1 MARTCGLLFIVLD
14 VLKPLQHK
22 KIIEKE
28 LEGFGIRLVFHGVG
42 VVIVILVVI
51 NVDSMPRL
59 LIYTSRRRIR
69 EE

>member
-28 LEGFGIRLVFHGVG
+28 LEGFGIRWVLHGVG
-42 VVIVILVVI
+42 VVIGILI
-51 NVDSMPRL
+51 G
-59 LIYTSRRRIR
+59 Y
-69 EE
+69 